1 MNTTYNAFNSS
12 VAYTYF
18 LVYSYLYLC
27 YISRI
32 SINSNKYQQCL
43 VPLRSGILDS
53 ASGHVFKRSKKI
65 QIMW

>member
-12 VAYTYF
+12 VAYTY
-18 LVYSYLYLC
+18 YSCLYLC

-53 ASGHVFKRSKKI
+53 A
-65 QIMW
+65 

>member
-12 VAYTYF
+12 VAYAY
-18 LVYSYLYLC
+18 YSYLYLC

-65 QIMW
+65 QIM